1 MLEIVLP
8 APSLPACRAVRLS
21 SASQDSSAG
30 GGASPGAADMSLA
43 GAVPVFQECYDSA
56 GRSAH
61 ARGQMDVLMPQ
72 LGETVAEGKI
82 TQWYKAPG
90 DAVQPG
96 DNLFEIETDKT
107 SMEVPAT
114 AAGVLAEI
122 RARVGEVVPVGAVVA
137 VISGGKGAA
146 AGAVAAS
153 AGPAGA
159 APQRPVPAAPVAAP
173 ASGPASAVNGVARPI
188 KLDPFFEVRTPE
200 RNYGPARRG
209 SVTVTPLARRLA
221 AESGIDLD
229 AVRGSGPHGRIFAR
243 DLATAAE
250 RPRAAAPAGL
260 TAQQVMQQVKALYE
274 PGSYQEVALDN
285 MRATIAA
292 RLVEAKQAIPHFY
305 LTADVGTDAL
315 VRLREDANAAAPAA
329 RDGKPAFRLSLN
341 DIIVK
346 AWPAA
351 LQRVPAANAV
361 WAGDRILRLAHAD
374 IGVAVAIEGGLF
386 TPIVRHAET
395 KTLSAISAEIR
406 DLSARARARRLKP
419 QEYQGGSSVVSNLG
433 MHGIREF
440 AAIINPP
447 HATVLAVGAAR
458 RQPVERP
465 DGSVAFVGQMTVT
478 LSCDHRV
485 VDGALGAE
493 LLAAFRGFIENP
505 VTALA

>member
-1 MLEIVLP
+1 
-8 APSLPACRAVRLS
+8 
-21 SASQDSSAG
+21 
-30 GGASPGAADMSLA
+30 
-43 GAVPVFQECYDSA
+43 
-56 GRSAH
+56 
-61 ARGQMDVLMPQ
+61 MDVLMPQ

-122 RARVGEVVPVGAVVA
+122 RAGVGEVVPVGTIVA
-137 VISGGKGAA
+137 VISDGGT
-146 AGAVAAS
+146 GAVANVPRAAAPPLPRSSLPTPPRPAAAAPATMTAAPAAS
-153 AGPAGA
+153 PANGA
-159 APQRPVPAAPVAAP
+159 APA
-173 ASGPASAVNGVARPI
+173 
-188 KLDPFFEVRTPE
+188 KLDPFFEVRTPS
-200 RNYGPARRG
+200 RNFGPARRG

-243 DLATAAE
+243 DLAAAVQP
-250 RPRAAAPAGL
+250 PRAAASAG
-260 TAQQVMQQVKALYE
+260 ASPQQAMQHVRALYE
-274 PGSYQEVALDN
+274 PGSYEEVPLDN
-285 MRATIAA
+285 MRTTIAA
-292 RLVEAKQAIPHFY
+292 RLVEAKQTIPHFY

-315 VRLREDANAAAPAA
+315 IRLREDANAAAPKA
-329 RDGKPAFRLSLN
+329 RDGAPAYKLSLN
-341 DIIVK
+341 DIVVK
-346 AWPAA
+346 AWASA

-361 WAGDRILRLAHAD
+361 WAGDRILRLAHSD
-374 IGVAVAIEGGLF
+374 IGVAVAVEGGLF
-386 TPIVRHAET
+386 TPIVRSAET
-395 KTLSAISAEIR
+395 KTLSAISAEIK
-406 DLSARARARRLKP
+406 DLSARARTRRLKP

-433 MHGIREF
+433 MYAIREF

-458 RQPVERP
+458 RQPVEKP